1 MPPKAKATKPK
12 KINGYSRPADISLGT
27 VLTDTHKNAWKV
39 GPSIGSGGF
48 GDIYS
53 CCSAT
58 SPGKKSDDYPHVVKI
73 VSQGLLGFVNNS
85 VNNRIASF

>member
-1 MPPKAKATKPK
+1 MPPKAKPKPK
-12 KINGYSRPADISLGT
+12 KVNGYARPAEIPLGT

-53 CCSAT
+53 CCSNAN
-58 SPGKKSDDYPHVVKI
+58 PVKKADDYPHVVKI
-73 VSQGLLGFVNNS
+73 VRRGNWRRFKDE
-85 VNNRIASF
+85 